1 LEIEGVAPIITGYAN
16 DMLAGTFGPNH
27 SVRFETQ
34 DEKGKEVL
42 DIVVISGDGSE
53 TLLSNLSGGERV
65 WILKALRLA
74 QTLISQEKSR
84 RHFQTA
90 LMDEE
95 DGALSN
101 ENAVRFISL
110 YRTLME
116 MADMDACYY
125 ISHRPDAIHLADH
138 RVKFKEGGLTVA

>member
-1 LEIEGVAPIITGYAN
+1 
-16 DMLAGTFGPNH
+16 MLTGTFGPNH

-34 DEKGKEVL
+34 DEDGREVL

-74 QTLISQEKSR
+74 QTLISQQKSG
-84 RHFQTA
+84 RHFETA

-101 ENAVRFISL
+101 DNAIRFISL
-110 YRTLME
+110 YGTLMK
-116 MADMDACYY
+116 MAQMDACYF
-125 ISHRPDAIHLADH
+125 ISHRPDAINMADH
-138 RVKFKEGGLTVA
+138 RIKFKQGGIAVI